1 MADQTDANLRAE
13 FERIRGRAANLRT
26 LYGARDTLYEELR
39 QMVHMEWSDPP
50 TGDWIKAT
58 MSPSAYNA
66 LMGAVR
72 LMVST
77 EPQINVPFDEA
88 QAQAKQASGKIE
100 QACKAMWAGS
110 GRVAQRPVHYEA
122 VFSALMFAE
131 ICGSVT
137 RTADL
142 LKQAEATK
150 NKVLVARMQHVAAR
164 TPYFF
169 QVYSPAT
176 CYGDIDAFGLRG
188 MLRRTA
194 VTWGE
199 VVATW
204 GQAAEDAAGA
214 KALTWRTY
222 DQVTLN
228 DWYDWQY
235 RAVWLE
241 DTSEWV
247 WFDEHGLD
255 FLPVVDQ
262 IVDGTMLF
270 ARPELQRFPMLY
282 AMAKS
287 GLWKRENLGLTTVY
301 SLIHALGSNPLM
313 VQETDDQ
320 EAPTTVDRTT
330 PGGIMKVPKGER
342 PSALLEK
349 VVDPEQYKG
358 LELAARLNEESTIPK
373 MALGAPPQQ
382 VMAFSAIS
390 LLVQAGR
397 LPLTATKQLGGEAIA
412 NLLLAALAWYKA
424 DPPVGGASTGSAG
437 SGFYDYGKGREIE
450 LSPADI
456 PERLALRVSLEPD
469 LPTDKL
475 QLAQIGQALVR
486 DGLASTRWVR
496 ENILMM
502 GQSEAMD
509 KEISD
514 EKRLVFE
521 IQRLFQQLSA
531 QDQLKV
537 QQAAQAMQAQA
548 EQAAL
553 RHGEQE
559 SNRQGAAAAP
569 PTQMGP
575 GMQGPP
581 QGGPEMGG
589 PSTGSGSGGG
599 GPAVSPYPPGGEVT
613 EGRPL
618 TGPLPARG
626 QAR

>member
-1 MADQTDANLRAE
+1 MADQTDSNLRAE
-13 FERIRGRAANLRT
+13 FERIRDRAANLRM
-26 LYGARDTLYEELR
+26 LYGARDSLYEELR
-39 QMVHMEWSDPP
+39 QMVHMEWTDPP

-131 ICGSVT
+131 ICASVT

-142 LKQAEATK
+142 LKQAEKTK
-150 NKVLVARMQHVAAR
+150 NKVLVARMQHVASR

-176 CYGDIDAFGLRG
+176 CYGDFDAFGLRG

-235 RAVWLE
+235 RAVWLD

-247 WFDEHGLD
+247 WFDEHGLS

-313 VQETDDQ
+313 VQETDDM

-424 DPPVGGASTGSAG
+424 DPPEGGKFYDTGSG
-437 SGFYDYGKGREIE
+437 SEIE
-450 LSPADI
+450 LSPADL

-475 QLAQIGQALVR
+475 QLANTALALKQA
-486 DGLASTRWVR
+486 GLASDRWLQ
-496 ENILMM
+496 ENILSM
-502 GQSEAMD
+502 GQHEAMA
-509 KEISD
+509 KEVWM
-514 EKRLVFE
+514 EKRVAFE
-521 IQRLFQQLSA
+521 IQRIFNQLSA

-537 QQAAQAMQAQA
+537 QQAAQAQAMQAQA
-548 EQAAL
+548 EQAAAMS
-553 RHGEQE
+553 RRET
-559 SNRQGAAAAP
+559 SAP
-569 PTQMGP
+569 PTQAGP
-575 GMQGPP
+575 MQGPP
-581 QGGPEMGG
+581 QAASGGQP
-589 PSTGSGSGGG
+589 GGG
-599 GPAVSPYPPGGEVT
+599 GQPVSAYPAGGVG
-613 EGRPL
+613 EGQPL
-618 TGPLPARG
+618 SGPLPARG